1 MKSEA
6 AELIQRRNGLAT
18 TAELLTVMTRQQ
30 LDVQVRKGG
39 LVRVWRGVYSSTQP
53 DLLMRLRALDI
64 LIGGHADDLAE
75 RIVQLGGTALGTVQ
89 TVAGTTSLA
98 AYPLDAVSG
107 AEHLT
112 ATADGLAAFG
122 KSVRAAI
129 DEATKLGDADTA
141 DLFTGISRAVDKDL
155 WMVEAHLHDAA

>member
-1 MKSEA
+1 MHPTRNDL
-6 AELIQRRNGLAT
+6 AEKTRKKVIA
-18 TAELLTVMTRQQ
+18 LL
-30 LDVQVRKGG
+30 
-39 LVRVWRGVYSSTQP
+39 QP
-53 DLLMRLRALDI
+53 RLCDALD
-64 LIGGHADDLAE
+64 LAAQAKQAHWTVKGPHFAQLHTLFDALYDHAGGHADDLAE

-107 AEHLT
+107 AEHRT